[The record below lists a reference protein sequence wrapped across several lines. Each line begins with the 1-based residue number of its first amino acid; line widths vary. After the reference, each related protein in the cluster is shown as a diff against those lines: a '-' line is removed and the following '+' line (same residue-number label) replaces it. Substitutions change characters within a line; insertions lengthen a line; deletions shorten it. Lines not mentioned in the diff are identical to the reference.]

1 MKSINSKIQKRKFDH
16 IKICV
21 TNKVETGSTGFD
33 NYHFTHQALPEI
45 NFDEIDLSCQFLKKR
60 LNYPILI
67 SSMTGGT
74 AKAKTINQNL
84 ARAAQKLGI
93 AMAVGSQRIAIEK
106 PILASTFQVR
116 KIAPDI
122 VLLSNL
128 GAVQLNY
135 GFGIKECH
143 QAIKMIKADG
153 LIFHLNPLQEVIQP
167 EGNKNFSNLLKK
179 IEKISKQLKSSIIIK
194 EVGCGISHDTAQSLL
209 KAGVKIVDVSG
220 QGGTNWALI
229 ESLRHKQKNNLGKIF
244 SQWGIPTAEAIA
256 ECNQIKE
263 LTVIGSGGI
272 RTGIDMAKAL
282 ALGADIIGIALPLLQ
297 PATESTKAVE
307 EKIKSL
313 ILQLKITMFCLGTKN
328 IKELKNLGLS
338 AFRQTPTL

>member
-1 MKSINSKIQKRKFDH
+1 MSKQRKKDH
-16 IKICV
+16 IDICLQNKIEAGV
-21 TNKVETGSTGFD
+21 TGFN
-33 NYHFTHQALPEI
+33 NYQFIHQALPEI
-45 NFDEIDLSCQFLKKR
+45 SFDEIDLSCRFLKKK

-74 AKAKTINQNL
+74 VKAEVINQNL
-84 ARAAQKLGI
+84 AQAAQKLGI

-106 PILASTFQVR
+106 PELASTFQVR
-116 KIAPDI
+116 KVAPNI

-135 GFGIKECH
+135 GFEMKECR
-143 QAIKMIKADG
+143 QAIKMIEADG

-167 EGNKNFSNLLKK
+167 EGNKNFSDLLKK
-179 IEKISKQLKSSIIIK
+179 IGGISKQLKLPVIVK
-194 EVGCGISHDTAQSLL
+194 EVGCGISNNVAKSLL
-209 KAGVKIVDVSG
+209 RAGVKIVDVSG

-229 ESLRHKQKNNLGKIF
+229 ESLRYKKNNELGKCF
-244 SQWGIPTAEAIA
+244 SRWGIPTAEAIVQ
-256 ECNQIKE
+256 CSKVKG

-282 ALGADIIGIALPLLQ
+282 VLGADMVGIALPLLE
-297 PATESTKAVE
+297 PATESTEAVE

-313 ILQLKITMFCLGTKN
+313 ILQLKITMFCLGVKN
-328 IKELKNLGLS
+328 VRELRNTRLS
-338 AFRQTPTL
+338 VYPIY